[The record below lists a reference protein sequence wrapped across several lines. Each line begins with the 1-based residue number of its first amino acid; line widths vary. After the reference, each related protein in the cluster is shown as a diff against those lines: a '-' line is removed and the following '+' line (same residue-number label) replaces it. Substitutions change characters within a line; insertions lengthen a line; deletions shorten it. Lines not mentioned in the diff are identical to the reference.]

1 MRFDTDT
8 YREILDALTR
18 NKRRSFLTGFG
29 IFWGLFM
36 LLFLIGGGNGLKQ
49 LLEKNFEGFA
59 TNTVI
64 IAANE
69 TTKPYKGFKEGR
81 SWNLQYKDIERLK
94 AMVPELE
101 VVTPLLPEWG
111 RTATRDEHNASCSVK
126 GVEADYVKVQAP
138 TMKFGRYLNQVDVA
152 HKRKVCVIGE
162 RVWKTL
168 FPDGDDPCGQYICV
182 GGIYYQV
189 IGVDVCTSNINLWG
203 NSADEVTIPFTVMS
217 DIMNSGDV
225 VGVICTVGGPGVN
238 MNELEGRIRQ
248 VIARQHYIAPDDKE
262 AMRLLNM
269 EVMFSIIDNLFRG
282 INFLIWLVG
291 IGTLL
296 AGAIGV
302 SNIML
307 VVVRERT
314 VEIGIRRAIGA
325 TPRDILTQIIL
336 EGIVLTT
343 VAGMSGI
350 VFSVLLLNLFE
361 VVTQHQ
367 AVFQIQF
374 GTAVAALLLLMLLGL
389 LAGIAPAYRAMHIK
403 PVDAM
408 RDE

>member
-1 MRFDTDT
+1 MR
-8 YREILDALTR
+8 
-18 NKRRSFLTGFG
+18 
-29 IFWGLFM
+29 
-36 LLFLIGGGNGLKQ
+36 
-49 LLEKNFEGFA
+49 
-59 TNTVI
+59 
-64 IAANE
+64 
-69 TTKPYKGFKEGR
+69 
-81 SWNLQYKDIERLK
+81 
-94 AMVPELE
+94 
-101 VVTPLLPEWG
+101 
-111 RTATRDEHNASCSVK
+111 
-126 GVEADYVKVQAP
+126 
-138 TMKFGRYLNQVDVA
+138 
-152 HKRKVCVIGE
+152 
-162 RVWKTL
+162 
-168 FPDGDDPCGQYICV
+168 
-182 GGIYYQV
+182 
-189 IGVDVCTSNINLWG
+189 
-203 NSADEVTIPFTVMS
+203 

-225 VGVICTVGGPGVN
+225 VGIICAVGRQGVN
-238 MNELEGRIRQ
+238 MSEVEGRIRQ

-262 AMRLLNM
+262 AMMLLNM

-282 INFLIWLVG
+282 INFMIWLVG

-325 TPRDILTQIIL
+325 TPRDILVQIVF
-336 EGIVLTT
+336 EGITLTI
-343 VAGMSGI
+343 VAGLSDI

-361 VVTQHQ
+361 VIAKHQ

-374 GTAVAALLLLMLLGL
+374 STAIAALCLLMLLGL

>member
-1 MRFDTDT
+1 
-8 YREILDALTR
+8 
-18 NKRRSFLTGFG
+18 
-29 IFWGLFM
+29 
-36 LLFLIGGGNGLKQ
+36 
-49 LLEKNFEGFA
+49 
-59 TNTVI
+59 
-64 IAANE
+64 
-69 TTKPYKGFKEGR
+69 
-81 SWNLQYKDIERLK
+81 
-94 AMVPELE
+94 
-101 VVTPLLPEWG
+101 
-111 RTATRDEHNASCSVK
+111 
-126 GVEADYVKVQAP
+126 
-138 TMKFGRYLNQVDVA
+138 
-152 HKRKVCVIGE
+152 
-162 RVWKTL
+162 
-168 FPDGDDPCGQYICV
+168 
-182 GGIYYQV
+182 
-189 IGVDVCTSNINLWG
+189 VDVCTSNINLWG

-217 DIMNSGDV
+217 DIMNSGDK

-269 EVMFSIIDNLFRG
+269 EVMFSIIDNLFKG

-361 VVTQHQ
+361 VITKHQ

-374 GTAVAALLLLMLLGL
+374 STAVTALFLLMLLGL

>member
-1 MRFDTDT
+1 
-8 YREILDALTR
+8 
-18 NKRRSFLTGFG
+18 
-29 IFWGLFM
+29 
-36 LLFLIGGGNGLKQ
+36 
-49 LLEKNFEGFA
+49 
-59 TNTVI
+59 
-64 IAANE
+64 
-69 TTKPYKGFKEGR
+69 
-81 SWNLQYKDIERLK
+81 
-94 AMVPELE
+94 
-101 VVTPLLPEWG
+101 
-111 RTATRDEHNASCSVK
+111 
-126 GVEADYVKVQAP
+126 
-138 TMKFGRYLNQVDVA
+138 
-152 HKRKVCVIGE
+152 
-162 RVWKTL
+162 
-168 FPDGDDPCGQYICV
+168 
-182 GGIYYQV
+182 
-189 IGVDVCTSNINLWG
+189 
-203 NSADEVTIPFTVMS
+203 
-217 DIMNSGDV
+217 
-225 VGVICTVGGPGVN
+225 

-361 VVTQHQ
+361 VITQHQ

-374 GTAVAALLLLMLLGL
+374 GTAVAALFLLMLLGL